1 MRSLAVQINLQPMLA
16 ARSAACC
23 SCDALWTSA
32 VGFLGAVK
40 LGECALVLSHSA
52 RALEATHPE
61 QLCPQMPLFCCPL
74 RTPELPEAGVDHV
87 TKSPCWLLTA
97 EQQSSLREHERQRS
111 LLNARVAADERSSRV
126 QSAAAGSD
134 AGRSLGARSGG
145 AARRSSSQ
153 AAALDCL
160 AATRSQHEAL
170 EQYARASSLSRAS
183 EASLRNA
190 SQGMAQHRATAET
203 AAAAARRV
211 SSVHC
216 FATESG
222 STACA
227 DSLPDLAS
235 LTSRGASL

>member
-1 MRSLAVQINLQPMLA
+1 
-16 ARSAACC
+16 
-23 SCDALWTSA
+23 
-32 VGFLGAVK
+32 
-40 LGECALVLSHSA
+40 
-52 RALEATHPE
+52 
-61 QLCPQMPLFCCPL
+61 MPFFCCPL

-87 TKSPCWLLTA
+87 TNSPCWLLTA
-97 EQQSSLREHERQRS
+97 EQQSSLRAHERQRS
-111 LLNARVAADERSSRV
+111 LLNARVATDERSSRV

-134 AGRSLGARSGG
+134 AGRSLGARSG
-145 AARRSSSQ
+145 AARRSGSQ
-153 AAALDCL
+153 AAAPDCL

-227 DSLPDLAS
+227 DSLPDLPS
-235 LTSRGASL
+235 LTSRAQVCDT